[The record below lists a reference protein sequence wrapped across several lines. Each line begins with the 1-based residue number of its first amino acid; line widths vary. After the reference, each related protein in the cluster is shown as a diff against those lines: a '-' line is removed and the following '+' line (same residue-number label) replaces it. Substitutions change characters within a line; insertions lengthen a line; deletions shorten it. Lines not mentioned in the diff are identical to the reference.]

1 MKYAQAYA
9 IAIVIFLVL
18 DGLWLGI
25 VARSLYASRL
35 GPIML
40 DQPRWGVAA
49 IFYALFVVGLIYFAV
64 KAGLE
69 TGSATTAALNGA
81 LFGFFTYLTYGA
93 TTLAVFKGFDGPLTV
108 IDTAWGV
115 VLGGAVAGSTVWIMQ
130 RLGWAG

>member
-1 MKYAQAYA
+1 MKYAQAYG
-9 IAIVIFLVL
+9 IAVVIFLAL
-18 DGLWLGI
+18 DALWLGV
-25 VARSLYASRL
+25 VARSLYAAKL

-49 IFYALFVVGLIYFAV
+49 VFYAFFVAGIVYFAV

-69 TGSATTAALNGA
+69 AGSVGTAALNGA

-93 TTLAVFKGFDGPLTV
+93 TTLAVFKGFDDMLTV

-115 VLGGAVAGSTVWIMQ
+115 FISAVVAAGTVWIMQ
-130 RLGWAG
+130 RFGWAG